1 MPLKCCTIHLRTV
14 PRRVATGAMSPVVA
28 HPLVQ
33 GWCRGIWGADG
44 RGLRTAGDAPGDA
57 QRRGRPPACLLAS
70 RRSHMGAGASGQ
82 RRPEDARAGDLAGNV
97 HRGRAGQGRGRS
109 DQPEPDGRERA
120 GQAGPDGGGTGPAV
134 RPGRRDWFGVRGALK
149 REPVYAARVW
159 SRVAAD
165 LIPALG
171 HKDVG
176 EITSEDVLA
185 VLQKI
190 EDGRIEDR
198 GAVYSAKTVGR
209 PQGYSGSRASPTGL
223 RSIRPKA

>member
-1 MPLKCCTIHLRTV
+1 MVR
-14 PRRVATGAMSPVVA
+14 RRVATGAMSPVVA

-44 RGLRTAGDAPGDA
+44 RGLRAAGDAPGDA

-149 REPVYAARVW
+149 REPVYATRLW
-159 SRVAAD
+159 PRVAGRGGPDPRARAQGRRRNHVSGRARGA
-165 LIPALG
+165 P
-171 HKDVG
+171 
-176 EITSEDVLA
+176 EDRRRQDRRPRRGLFG
-185 VLQKI
+185 Q
-190 EDGRIEDR
+190 DGR
-198 GAVYSAKTVGR
+198 
-209 PQGYSGSRASPTGL
+209 
-223 RSIRPKA
+223 